1 MTLINGGIMMR
12 KCPDCCLFNNDWKG
26 KDYRATSLHGGA
38 SMQHDFLKNYKHKTK
53 KSSRLYSRAARVFPG
68 GISHNIRYFEPYPFF
83 VISAKGRQLSDV
95 DGNRYTDYWMGHWA
109 LILGHSH
116 KAVVSGLAEQAKKG
130 MLYGTV
136 NGVSL
141 ELGEIIQKLMPGAEM
156 MRFSSTGS
164 EATMYAI
171 RLARAKTG
179 RRIVAKAIGGWHGFN
194 TALMQTVNYPF
205 EEEEG
210 LGLVQDEGQFVES
223 IPFNNLDASLKVLE
237 TVKDD
242 LACIIIEPVL
252 GGAGCIPPIDG
263 YLQGLE
269 EFAKKNGSLFI
280 LDEIVTGFRLS
291 VNGAASIYRL
301 QPDLF
306 TLGKIAGGGMPIG
319 ILCGDKDIMSLADPV
334 SRADKE
340 ARCAI
345 GGGTFSANPMTM
357 TAGLLTLNFLK
368 KNKQQIY
375 GKIDKLGGKARKG
388 LAKLFAEA
396 GIPCQVTGAGS
407 LFLMHFG
414 KTDIHNATDV
424 ATSDRELLR
433 KYHLALMA
441 NYGIFFLPTK
451 MGALSY
457 VHEERDIKNLLE
469 ATEKIM
475 VQSELFEHHS

>member
-1 MTLINGGIMMR
+1 
-12 KCPDCCLFNNDWKG
+12 
-26 KDYRATSLHGGA
+26 
-38 SMQHDFLKNYKHKTK
+38 MQQDFLKNYKRQTK
-53 KSSRLYSRAARVFPG
+53 KSRRLYSRAVKVFPG

-83 VISAKGRQLSDV
+83 VTGAKGKQLFDV
-95 DGNRYTDYWMGHWA
+95 DRNKYTDYWMGHWA
-109 LILGHSH
+109 LILGHSP
-116 KAVVSGLAEQAKKG
+116 KPVVNALAEQAKNG
-130 MLYGTV
+130 ILYGTV
-136 NGVSL
+136 NKASV
-141 ELGEIIQKLMPGAEM
+141 ELAEVIQKLMPKAEM

-194 TALMQTVNYPF
+194 TTLMQTVNYPF

-210 LGLVQDEGQFVES
+210 LGFVQDEGQFVES

-252 GGAGCIPPIDG
+252 GGAGCIPPING

-291 VNGAASIYRL
+291 LNGAASTYKL
-301 QPDLF
+301 EPDLF

-334 SRADKE
+334 AKADKE
-340 ARCAI
+340 TRCAI

-357 TAGLLTLNFLK
+357 TAGLATLNFLK
-368 KNKQQIY
+368 KNKGQVY
-375 GKIDKLGGKARKG
+375 SKIDKLGRMARKR
-388 LAKLFAEA
+388 LAKLFAES
-396 GIPCQVTGAGS
+396 GIPCQVTGIGS
-407 LFLMHFG
+407 MFLTHFT
-414 KTDIHNATDV
+414 KSTVTDASDV
-424 ATSDRELLR
+424 AKSDRDLLKR
-433 KYHLALMA
+433 YHLALVA
-441 NYGIFFLPTK
+441 NRGIFFLPTK
-451 MGALSY
+451 MAAISFA
-457 VHEERDIKNLLE
+457 HEVSDVEKVLD
-469 ATEKIM
+469 ATEKIIIDSK
-475 VQSELFEHHS
+475 VFKQQYS